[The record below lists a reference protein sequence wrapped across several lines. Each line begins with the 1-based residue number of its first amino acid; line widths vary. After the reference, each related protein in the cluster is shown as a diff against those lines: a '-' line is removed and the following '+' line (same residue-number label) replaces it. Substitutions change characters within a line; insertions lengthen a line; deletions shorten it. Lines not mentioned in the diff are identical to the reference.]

1 LKLLV
6 ATRNPGKLNEIRAIL
21 GDLSCEI
28 VSLTDFPEVAE
39 PEETGASFTE
49 NASLKAR
56 WASDAT
62 GLLTLADDSGLEVD
76 ALDGKPGVK
85 SRRFAGEET
94 PFPEKMRKILS
105 LLHETQGKGR
115 TARFRCVAALADPA
129 TGVGVWQGVCEGE
142 IAGEMRGNNG
152 FGYDP
157 IFYYPPLG
165 KTFAELTPEE
175 KNRVSHRAM
184 ALGKAKAAIM
194 ERLRQENPAEGK
206 EGDQRRN
213 KGISKQG

>member
-1 LKLLV
+1 LKLLA
-6 ATRNPGKLNEIRAIL
+6 ATRNPGKLNEIRTIL
-21 GDLSCEI
+21 GDLPCEI
-28 VSLTDFPEVAE
+28 VSLADFPEVAE

-49 NASLKAR
+49 NAALKAR

-85 SRRFAGEET
+85 SRRFEGEET
-94 PFPEKMRKILS
+94 PFPEKMRKILT
-105 LLHETQGKGR
+105 LLKETQGKKR
-115 TARFRCVAALADPA
+115 AARFRCVVALADPV
-129 TGVGVWQGVCEGE
+129 TGVGVWQGACEGE

-184 ALGKAKAAIM
+184 ALAKAKAALLEKIGTHK
-194 ERLRQENPAEGK
+194 EPKGK
-206 EGDQRRN
+206 ERRP
-213 KGISKQG
+213 G